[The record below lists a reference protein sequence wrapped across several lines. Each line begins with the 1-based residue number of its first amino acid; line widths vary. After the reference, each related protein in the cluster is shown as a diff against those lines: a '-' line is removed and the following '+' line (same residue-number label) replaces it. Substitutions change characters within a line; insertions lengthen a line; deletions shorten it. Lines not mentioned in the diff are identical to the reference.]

1 MVEISRFLDE
11 LYAVPPKDFTRAR
24 NAKAAELT
32 AAGHADDAKAVR
44 QLGKPSASLWATNQ
58 LARLDPE
65 RVAHFVDLV
74 QQTRRT
80 QLRDPRAAAEAMRA
94 QRVELEALTTAAAE
108 AMTKAGYP
116 VSRATRGR
124 VSDTLLGAA
133 VDGRLAD
140 ELRGGRLTSELSAP
154 GFEIFAGATAGA
166 ELRLVRGGKPAES
179 RSERAAAQRAREQSK
194 QERQDRAADAE
205 RQDAVRRAEAAERA
219 AREAREAE
227 HALREA
233 ERTAHDAENA
243 VHELERQL
251 ADARRRW
258 KSAQREAVAAAR
270 RARPPTRR

>member
-1 MVEISRFLDE
+1 VVEISRFLDE
-11 LYAVPPKDFTRAR
+11 LYAVPPKDFTSAR

-44 QLGKPSASLWATNQ
+44 RLGKPSASLWATNQ

-74 QQTRRT
+74 QQARRT
-80 QLRDPRAAAEAMRA
+80 QLRDPRGAAETLRA
-94 QRVELEALTTAAAE
+94 QRVELDALTTAAVE

-133 VDGRLAD
+133 VDDRLAD
-140 ELRGGRLTSELSAP
+140 ELRRGRLTSELSAP
-154 GFEIFAGATAGA
+154 GFEIFAGAPLGT

-194 QERQDRAADAE
+194 QERQTRAAEAE
-205 RQDAVRRAEAAERA
+205 RQAAARRAEAAERA

-227 HALREA
+227 HAMREA
-233 ERTAHDAENA
+233 ESTAHEAENA
-243 VHELERQL
+243 VRELERQL

-258 KSAQREAVAAAR
+258 KSAQRESVAAAR
-270 RARPPTRR
+270 RARRSTGR

>member
-154 GFEIFAGATAGA
+154 GFD
-166 ELRLVRGGKPAES
+166 LRRRHGG
-179 RSERAAAQRAREQSK
+179 RRAAARAR
-194 QERQDRAADAE
+194 RQARGE
-205 RQDAVRRAEAAERA
+205 PERA
-219 AREAREAE
+219 GGGAPGSGAE
-227 HALREA
+227 QTGAAGPRG
-233 ERTAHDAENA
+233 
-243 VHELERQL
+243 
-251 ADARRRW
+251 RR
-258 KSAQREAVAAAR
+258 
-270 RARPPTRR
+270 

>member
-166 ELRLVRGGKPAES
+166 ELRLGPAPPPAD
-179 RSERAAAQRAREQSK
+179 RAQRPLTVGLRASTAGALVACWRPHPASREGARPPPDPRSA
-194 QERQDRAADAE
+194 RGSAE
-205 RQDAVRRAEAAERA
+205 KIP
-219 AREAREAE
+219 
-227 HALREA
+227 L
-233 ERTAHDAENA
+233 
-243 VHELERQL
+243 L
-251 ADARRRW
+251 
-258 KSAQREAVAAAR
+258 AAR
-270 RARPPTRR
+270 RMPRAGLLRGHARRHAVEQDGDAG

>member
-1 MVEISRFLDE
+1 MVEISRLLDE

-124 VSDTLLGAA
+124 VSDTLLGAGEA
-133 VDGRLAD
+133 GGAGRG
-140 ELRGGRLTSELSAP
+140 LRG
-154 GFEIFAGATAGA
+154 AGGTAHAAGTAG
-166 ELRLVRGGKPAES
+166 
-179 RSERAAAQRAREQSK
+179 
-194 QERQDRAADAE
+194 
-205 RQDAVRRAEAAERA
+205 
-219 AREAREAE
+219 
-227 HALREA
+227 
-233 ERTAHDAENA
+233 
-243 VHELERQL
+243 HELERQR
-251 ADARRRW
+251 AAGRRRG
-258 KSAQREAVAAAR
+258 KSAQGGAGAAAR

>member
-1 MVEISRFLDE
+1 
-11 LYAVPPKDFTRAR
+11 
-24 NAKAAELT
+24 
-32 AAGHADDAKAVR
+32 
-44 QLGKPSASLWATNQ
+44 PSASLWATNQ

-94 QRVELEALTTAAAE
+94 QRVELEALTTTAAE

-179 RSERAAAQRAREQSK
+179 PAAHPPIGPSDHSPRGS
-194 QERQDRAADAE
+194 
-205 RQDAVRRAEAAERA
+205 
-219 AREAREAE
+219 
-227 HALREA
+227 ALRPPAPSSREEHVTCHHGASQAGDGGIERRELTASEA
-233 ERTAHDAENA
+233 GIEGVT
-243 VHELERQL
+243 
-251 ADARRRW
+251 
-258 KSAQREAVAAAR
+258 
-270 RARPPTRR
+270 